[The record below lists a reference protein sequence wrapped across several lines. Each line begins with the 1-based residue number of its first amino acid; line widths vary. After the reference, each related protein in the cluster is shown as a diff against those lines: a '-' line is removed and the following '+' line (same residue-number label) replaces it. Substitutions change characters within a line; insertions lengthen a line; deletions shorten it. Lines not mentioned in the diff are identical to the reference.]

1 MAIQSVSPVSFKGN
15 SNVQSN
21 QRPKGGAGKAAVS
34 YFIPGLGEFL
44 DGRNKE
50 GAFFLGSRLGVG
62 VLGGLA
68 SRNIVKSATDNVS
81 EFVGNAMKQLDNDVE
96 SFDYGNLIK
105 GTINSYVDA
114 FKANKVSSALY
125 FTAFAAGMGLAIA
138 NIVDAY
144 KGGKDNKVDVEA

>member
-15 SNVQSN
+15 NNVQSN

-34 YFIPGLGEFL
+34 CFIPGLGEFL

-50 GAFFLGSRLGVG
+50 GAFFLGSRLGVS

-68 SRNIVKSATDNVS
+68 SRNIIRSATDNLS
-81 EFVGNAMKQLDNDVE
+81 EFVGNAMRQIDTDVE

-105 GTINSYVDA
+105 GTINSYTEA

-125 FTAFAAGMGLAIA
+125 LTAAAAGTGLAIA